1 MNEWLGSLQ
10 SDQELWLND
19 MLDRIPLHRP
29 GNPDEI
35 ARASLFLASA
45 DSSYM
50 TGQTVVLDG
59 GVLA

>member
-1 MNEWLGSLQ
+1 M
-10 SDQELWLND
+10 
-19 MLDRIPLHRP
+19 HRSGAP
-29 GNPDEI
+29 EEI

-50 TGQTVVLDG
+50 TGQTVILDG